1 MAGPYVKAALLCE
14 QVIEGKDNVLSL
26 IRVVDRVI
34 HTAIGP
40 EAPSEMP
47 AVQHRLKLVIMLISG
62 DALGRH
68 EVRVDVRQPSGLLQP
83 GPTIT
88 VRMEAPNRGHNIVL
102 DSTFQFSQEGPYWFE
117 VYFDDQTEPL
127 TKTPLEV
134 IYQRMQPPAAPS
146 R

>member
-34 HTAIGP
+34 HTAVGP
-40 EAPSEMP
+40 EAPPDMP
-47 AVQHRLKLVIMLISG
+47 TFQHRLKLVIMLVAG
-62 DALGRH
+62 DALGRG
-68 EVRVDVRQPSGLLQP
+68 EVRVDMRQPSGLLQR
-83 GPTIT
+83 GSSLTIQ
-88 VRMEAPNRGHNIVL
+88 MEGSNKGNNIVL
-102 DSTFQFSQEGPYWFE
+102 DSTFQFSQEGPHWFE